1 MSWTPL
7 DGRTALV
14 TGGASGIGRAVVHAL
29 ARAGARGAVVDL
41 RPPADPL
48 PGGWEVH
55 QADVREDV
63 AVKGVV
69 AAAADSLGGLDVVV
83 AAAGIVPPWR
93 GLTGFDH
100 EEFENVLRLNAVGMA
115 STIAHAIPALRD
127 GGAIVAIASLNAWR
141 GDANIPAYA
150 ASKHAV
156 LGIVRSAALELG
168 PRGIRVNAVGP
179 GPIAT
184 EALLSRMATRAKERG
199 VPVEEAL
206 RLAAE
211 GTSLKRM
218 ATVEDVANTVL
229 FLACDLANGITGHMI
244 PVDAGIL

>member
-14 TGGASGIGRAVVHAL
+14 TGGASGIGREVVHTL
-29 ARAGARGAVVDL
+29 SRAGARGAVIDV

-55 QADVREDV
+55 LADVREDV
-63 AVKGVV
+63 AVRTAV
-69 AAAADSLGGLDVVV
+69 AAAADSLGGLDVLVP
-83 AAAGIVPPWR
+83 AAGIVPPWR
-93 GLTGFDH
+93 GLIGFDH
-100 EEFENVLRLNAVGMA
+100 EEFDNVLRLNALGTA
-115 STIAHAIPALRD
+115 ATIAYAIPALRD
-127 GGAIVAIASLNAWR
+127 GAAIVAIASLNAWR
-141 GDANIPAYA
+141 GDGNIPAYA

-179 GPIAT
+179 GPVAT
-184 EALLSRMATRAKERG
+184 EALLSRMTTRAKEGG
-199 VPVEEAL
+199 VPVAEAL
-206 RLAAE
+206 GLAAE
-211 GTSLKRM
+211 GTALKRM

-229 FLACDLANGITGHMI
+229 FLACDLSNGITGHMI